1 MKTTMLHEITPD
13 ELTEK
18 ILNGVKMQIDEFK
31 KDFENGAKT
40 EFLTREQLAKFLN
53 ISLFTVHNY
62 MNKGI
67 IQPLKIG
74 NRTYFERKAIEEI
87 LLNSNTKTK

>member
-18 ILNGVKMQIDEFK
+18 ILNGVKIQMDEFK
-31 KDFENGAKT
+31 KDFETSGKSD
-40 EFLTREQLAKFLN
+40 FFTRDELAAFLN
-53 ISLFTVHNY
+53 ISLFTVHNWA
-62 MNKGI
+62 NKKI
-67 IQPLKIG
+67 ISPLKIG